1 MLFPRL
7 ICARATI
14 NNQLLGRANAALH
27 PRIAMASS
35 SSSSSQPE
43 QDFFTKNSR
52 LKRPISPYTI
62 YQPQLTSVLSIS
74 HRISGVALSVGIYAM
89 GISQLFAST
98 PFAHQLESLSTAIPS
113 ILIVTSKILVASG
126 FGFHFANGIRHL
138 FWDMGLGFGL
148 KELYAS
154 GYAVLGITALVT
166 LYAIFNL

>member
-14 NNQLLGRANAALH
+14 SNQLLGRANAVL

-35 SSSSSQPE
+35 SSSPSQPE

-52 LKRPISPYTI
+52 LNRPILPYTI

-74 HRISGVALSVGIYAM
+74 HRVSGVALSVGIYAM

-98 PFAHQLESLSTAIPS
+98 PFAHQLESLSTSIPS
-113 ILIVTSKILVASG
+113 ILIITSKILVASG

-138 FWDMGLGFGL
+138 FWDMGFGFGL
-148 KELYAS
+148 KELYTS